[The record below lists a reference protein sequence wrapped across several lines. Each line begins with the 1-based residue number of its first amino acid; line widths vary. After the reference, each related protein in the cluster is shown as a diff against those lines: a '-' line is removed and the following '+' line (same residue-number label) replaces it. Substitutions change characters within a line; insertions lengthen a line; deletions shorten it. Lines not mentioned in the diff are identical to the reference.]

1 MKTKIVYVV
10 TSNDQD
16 CFLEQCWASAYS
28 AKIFTPDCH
37 IIILTDKETK
47 SGILSSERK
56 NILSVVDEIIDVEI
70 PAEFGKMERS
80 RWLKTSIRKH
90 IEGDFL
96 YIDCDTLICDDLSDA
111 DDLDCIV
118 GGVIDRNVP
127 LRENKSLPLI
137 KRRLQKAFSLNVNFD
152 SHYINSGVLY
162 VKDDDIARNFFD
174 LWHNNWLL
182 SRKHGIRIDQPSLY
196 EAELESEKTKIT
208 ELDGVWNAQIEG
220 TLRYFYDAKI
230 LHFFSKRG
238 GEKLIQFFGCEPY
251 KQIKIDRGIST
262 EMDERIRNFKR
273 YFLSAPS
280 IIIFGDSI
288 NYKSGKSFCVLNS
301 RLSNIFTAIVKLFVK

>member
-28 AKIFTPDCH
+28 AKIFTPNSH
-37 IIILTDKETK
+37 IVILTDKETK

-70 PAEFGKMERS
+70 PAEFGKMEKS
-80 RWLKTSIRKH
+80 RWLKTSMRRH
-90 IEGDFL
+90 IEGNFL
-96 YIDCDTLICDDLSDA
+96 YIDCDTLICGDLSDA
-111 DDLDCIV
+111 DNFDCSL

-137 KRRLQKAFSLNVNFD
+137 KRRLQKAYSLKVNFD

-162 VKDDDIARNFFD
+162 VKDDNIARIFFD

-182 SRKHGIRIDQPSLY
+182 SRKNGIRIDQPSLY
-196 EAELESEKTKIT
+196 KSELESRPIT
-208 ELDGVWNAQIEG
+208 EIDGVWNAQIEG

-251 KQIKIDRGIST
+251 KQIKINRGISA

-280 IIIFGDSI
+280 IIIFGNGI
-288 NYKSGKSFCVLNS
+288 NYKSGKSFCVLNG
-301 RLSNIFTAIVKLFVK
+301 RFSNIFTAILKLFVK